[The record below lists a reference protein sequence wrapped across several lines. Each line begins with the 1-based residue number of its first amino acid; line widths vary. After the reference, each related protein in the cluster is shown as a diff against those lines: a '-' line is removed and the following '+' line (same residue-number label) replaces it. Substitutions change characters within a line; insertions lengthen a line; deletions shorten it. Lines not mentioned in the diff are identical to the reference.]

1 VGATKLDI
9 LSACGNEI
17 IDGPFIQKPDF
28 MLANKNRFSQINQ
41 LMIGLLEG
49 LAKNFI

>member
-1 VGATKLDI
+1 VGATSFDI

-28 MLANKNRFSQINQ
+28 ILTDKNRLSQIHHW
-41 LMIGLLEG
+41 MIGLLEG